1 MNFKKIFIIGAGYV
15 GLANGLALAK
25 KYKVVFIDNDQK
37 KLNAI
42 ENKSS
47 PIDEYDLEKAIV
59 DFSYNISTSNSI
71 NSIEEDSLVIVSLP
85 TNYDEDLDSFDT
97 SILKLT
103 INEILELK
111 KKVTIVIKSTVP
123 IGFTEALRNTYPKAN
138 IFFSPEFLRESR
150 SLEDAT
156 APERI
161 IISPAIDQSKAIGET
176 FKSVTINFNKNNIL
190 YMGTNE
196 AESVKLFSNT
206 YLAMRVAFINEI
218 DTFCEEK
225 NLDSI
230 DVIKGICLD
239 SRIGE
244 GYNNP
249 SFGYGGYCFPKDTK
263 QAKSAFKNI
272 PESIISAVVKSNE
285 IRAEYIVNKILE
297 TNKKTVGF
305 YRLNMKTGSDNIRN
319 SSSLKILEHLLLHE
333 IDIIIYELIDIKLDI
348 PKSDKISFTNDLNSL
363 IKKSEIIVANRI
375 SPEIANIDTKIYS
388 RDIFYE
394 N

>member
-71 NSIEEDSLVIVSLP
+71 HPIEEDSLVIVSLP